1 MAVTCGCERNA
12 LGNIEKLCADHQYAE
27 QRRCHGLIKR
37 ADELEARLSEVSR
50 AYDVT
55 FKRRTELELAI
66 VPFVEFAEH
75 SVDVEHGV
83 WKSGV
88 HWEPIST
95 WLGPS
100 DFVAVAKLKA

>member
-1 MAVTCGCERNA
+1 MAGQGEACRGCATADVLRERIA
-12 LGNIEKLCADHQYAE
+12 
-27 QRRCHGLIKR
+27 
-37 ADELEARLSEVSR
+37 ELEARCAEIAH

-66 VPFVEFAEH
+66 LPFVEFAEH
-75 SVDVEHGV
+75 AVDVDERV

-88 HWEPIST
+88 HRDPLST

-100 DFVAVAKLKA
+100 DFAAVAKLKA